1 MGEARSRTMATV
13 LVTGGTGDLGSS
25 VVRKLI
31 QQGDVPR
38 ILTRN
43 ASATIPVG
51 AELFLGDLANQ
62 AGIENATDGAE
73 FVIHCASNP
82 LKPTEDLEATRT
94 LLETAAHRG
103 VHRFI
108 YISIVGVDRPSHPY
122 YELKRKVE
130 QLVDVSSLSSAILR
144 ATQFPSFVA
153 GLIQKLGPGPSNDIL
168 VPAGVRLQT
177 IETGEVAHRLVEL
190 MRSTQSG
197 RAEDIGGPE
206 ILSLEEMVTDY
217 LSARGLHATLRSVS
231 ADSIPG
237 LPWSA
242 WTGET
247 QLCPKHR
254 YGRIT
259 WRQFNEREGAA
270 VKSEK

>member
-1 MGEARSRTMATV
+1 MATV
-13 LVTGGTGDLGSS
+13 LVTGGTGDLGRS

-43 ASATIPVG
+43 ASATAPVS
-51 AELFLGDLANQ
+51 AQLFPGDLANQ
-62 AGIENATDGAE
+62 TGIENATGGAD

-82 LKPTEDLEATRT
+82 LKPTEDLEVTRA
-94 LLETAAHRG
+94 LLETAARQG
-103 VHRFI
+103 VQRFI
-108 YISIVGVDRPSHPY
+108 FISIVGVDRPGYPY
-122 YELKRKVE
+122 YELKRNVE
-130 QLVDVSSLSSAILR
+130 QLVDGSSISSAILR
-144 ATQFPSFVA
+144 ATQFHSFIA
-153 GLIQKLGPGPSNDIL
+153 GLIQKLGPGPSNEIL

-190 MRSTQSG
+190 VRSTQRG

-237 LPWSA
+237 LPWYA
-242 WTGET
+242 WTGEA
-247 QLCPKHR
+247 QLCPRHR

-259 WRQFNEREGAA
+259 WHEFNEREGTVKGGK
-270 VKSEK
+270 VKSLP

>member
-1 MGEARSRTMATV
+1 MATV
-13 LVTGGTGDLGSS
+13 LVTGATGDLGRSL
-25 VVRKLI
+25 VRKLI
-31 QQGDVPR
+31 QEGDVPR
-38 ILTRN
+38 ILSRN
-43 ASATIPVG
+43 TNATVPAG
-51 AELFLGDLANQ
+51 AKLFPGDLANQ
-62 AGIENATDGAE
+62 TGITNATDGAQ

-94 LLETAAHRG
+94 LLETAARQG
-103 VHRFI
+103 VQRFI

-130 QLVDVSSLSSAILR
+130 QLVDDSPLSSATLR
-144 ATQFPSFVA
+144 ATQFHSFVA
-153 GLIQKLGPGPSNDIL
+153 GLIQKLGPSPSNEIL

-177 IETGEVAHRLVEL
+177 IETEEVGHRLLEL
-190 MRSTQSG
+190 MRSPQTG

-217 LSARGLHATLRSVS
+217 LSARGRHATLRSVP

-237 LPWSA
+237 LPWHA
-242 WTGET
+242 WTGEA

-259 WRQFNEREGAA
+259 WREFNEREGA
-270 VKSEK
+270 VKRLP